1 MKQNIIEITNLHKS
15 FDHTEVVKGI
25 DLQVRPGEFLT
36 LLGPSGCG
44 KTTTLRMIA
53 GFEDA
58 DCGSITIDGQDVTA
72 LPPYKRAV
80 NTVFQSYA
88 LFPLMNVYDNVA
100 YGLTVKRL
108 PKPEIREKVTQA
120 LKTVQLEGF
129 EKRKISQMSGGQKQR
144 VAIARALVNGPKVLL
159 LDEPLGALDFKLRK
173 QMQLELK
180 RLQKQLDITFIYV
193 THDQEEAMT
202 MSDRIAVMRAGEI
215 EQIDTP
221 SAIYNTPATRF
232 VADFIGESNILEAAA
247 DGAPADGVCSYAT
260 PAGKVLAPCTGVPAG
275 QTVYLCVRP
284 EAVSASPQPVSGFDV
299 PVTVTDN
306 ICTGNMVKTIAA
318 DRAGHE
324 LRFSRLVGGE
334 SFPLGQTLY
343 LHWDAAACTVMEK

>member
-1 MKQNIIEITNLHKS
+1 MVAYMEHNIIEITNLHKR

-72 LPPYKRAV
+72 LPPYKREV
-80 NTVFQSYA
+80 NTVFRSYA

-108 PKPEIREKVTQA
+108 PKAEIREKVTQA

-159 LDEPLGALDFKLRK
+159 LDEPLGALDFKLRS
-173 QMQLELK
+173 
-180 RLQKQLDITFIYV
+180 R
-193 THDQEEAMT
+193 
-202 MSDRIAVMRAGEI
+202 
-215 EQIDTP
+215 
-221 SAIYNTPATRF
+221 
-232 VADFIGESNILEAAA
+232 
-247 DGAPADGVCSYAT
+247 CSW
-260 PAGKVLAPCTGVPAG
+260 
-275 QTVYLCVRP
+275 
-284 EAVSASPQPVSGFDV
+284 S
-299 PVTVTDN
+299 
-306 ICTGNMVKTIAA
+306 
-318 DRAGHE
+318 
-324 LRFSRLVGGE
+324 
-334 SFPLGQTLY
+334 
-343 LHWDAAACTVMEK
+343 

>member
-1 MKQNIIEITNLHKS
+1 MGQNIIEITDLHKS
-15 FDHTEVVKGI
+15 FDRTEVVKGI
-25 DLQVRPGEFLT
+25 DLQVYPGEFLT

-53 GFEDA
+53 GFEEA
-58 DCGSITIDGQDVTA
+58 DCGHIAIDGQDVTA
-72 LPPYKRAV
+72 LPPYKREV

-108 PKPEIREKVTQA
+108 PKAEIREKVTQA

-129 EKRKISQMSGGQKQR
+129 EKRKISRMSGGQRQR

-180 RLQKQLDITFIYV
+180 RLQKQLGITFIYV

-215 EQIDTP
+215 EQLGTP
-221 SAIYNTPATRF
+221 SDIYNAPATRF
-232 VADFIGESNILEAAA
+232 VADFIGESNILEATATETGGDGCVYTTPMGQVTGAA
-247 DGAPADGVCSYAT
+247 A
-260 PAGKVLAPCTGVPAG
+260 GVPEG

-284 EAVSASPQPVSGFDV
+284 EAVSVSAGPVPGFDIQI
-299 PVTVTDN
+299 TVTEQV
-306 ICTGNMVKTIAA
+306 CTGNMVKFIGV
-318 DRAGHE
+318 DKAGHE
-324 LRFSRLVGGE
+324 LHFSRLAGAEGFACGE
-334 SFPLGQTLY
+334 TLY
-343 LHWDAAACTVMEK
+343 PYWDSAACTVMRR

>member
-1 MKQNIIEITNLHKS
+1 MEHNIIEITNLHKS

-72 LPPYKRAV
+72 LPPYKREV

-108 PKPEIREKVTQA
+108 PKAEIREKVTQA

-129 EKRKISQMSGGQKQR
+129 EKR
-144 VAIARALVNGPKVLL
+144 
-159 LDEPLGALDFKLRK
+159 
-173 QMQLELK
+173 
-180 RLQKQLDITFIYV
+180 LQKQLGITFIYV

-221 SAIYNTPATRF
+221 SAIYNTPPPASWRTSSGNPTFWRPRRTAPLLTAS
-232 VADFIGESNILEAAA
+232 VPTAPPPEGCWPR
-247 DGAPADGVCSYAT
+247 APAPPDRRCTCACGLRPSAPPRSPLAASTSPSPSPTTSAPAT
-260 PAGKVLAPCTGVPAG
+260 
-275 QTVYLCVRP
+275 
-284 EAVSASPQPVSGFDV
+284 
-299 PVTVTDN
+299 
-306 ICTGNMVKTIAA
+306 
-318 DRAGHE
+318 
-324 LRFSRLVGGE
+324 
-334 SFPLGQTLY
+334 
-343 LHWDAAACTVMEK
+343 